1 VDGMADYLELQ
12 VAYAIGKAYPLS
24 LSIETSSTGKVPD
37 EIILN
42 LINKHFDFRP
52 EAIIR
57 TLDLRRPIYRQT
69 ATYGHFGREDLDLPW
84 ERTDKAEILKKE
96 AGL

>member
-1 VDGMADYLELQ
+1 VDEMADYLELQ
-12 VAYAIGKAYPLS
+12 VAYTIGKARPLS
-24 LSIETSSTGKVPD
+24 LSIETFSTGKVPD

-57 TLDLRRPIYRQT
+57 TLDLRRPFT
-69 ATYGHFGREDLDLPW
+69 AKLLLTGTLAGKTSTFPGRERIRP
-84 ERTDKAEILKKE
+84 KS
-96 AGL
+96 